1 LLACSLAPASTRRAH
16 WPFVACRRTRVRR
29 AVIDRV
35 DTGPKLPSGH
45 ILCVNFLYVYYVLEV
60 LNGVQHGVQPNAEAG
75 VNTATVRWR
84 AILAAGLAVVG
95 LAAAA
100 FLVRHPVMPSASGTT
115 SSAIPAPVVDEPATG
130 RPKAE
135 TAVLAGGCFWGVQGV
150 FQHVKGVI
158 AAESGYAGGG
168 ATTADYETVSTGST
182 GHAESVRLTYDPAQV
197 TYGKLLQIFFAVV
210 QDPTELNR
218 QGPDVGT
225 QYRSVIFAQDETQR
239 NIADAYIAQLNQ
251 AGAFP
256 APIVTA
262 VSPGTPF
269 FPAEAYH
276 QDFFDLN
283 PNNPYIVQND
293 LPKLDALRST
303 FPDLYRG

>member
-1 LLACSLAPASTRRAH
+1 M
-16 WPFVACRRTRVRR
+16 
-29 AVIDRV
+29 
-35 DTGPKLPSGH
+35 
-45 ILCVNFLYVYYVLEV
+45 
-60 LNGVQHGVQPNAEAG
+60 NA
-75 VNTATVRWR
+75 ATFRWQ
-84 AILAAGLAVVG
+84 AILAAGLTVIG
-95 LAAAA
+95 LAGAL
-100 FLVRHPVMPSASGTT
+100 FLARGPVMPSASA
-115 SSAIPAPVVDEPATG
+115 SSAIPAPTVDEPKTG
-130 RPKAE
+130 HPE

-150 FQHVKGVI
+150 YQHVKGVN
-158 AAESGYAGGG
+158 AAESGYAGGDA
-168 ATTADYETVSTGST
+168 ATANYETVSTGT
-182 GHAESVRLTYDPAQV
+182 TRHAETVRITYDPSQV
-197 TYGKLLQIFFAVV
+197 TYGQLLQIFFAVV

-225 QYRSVIFAQDETQR
+225 QYRSVIFAQDQTQR

-256 APIVTA
+256 APIVTS
-262 VSPGTPF
+262 VSSAAPF

>member
-1 LLACSLAPASTRRAH
+1 LASVAELSIRVFRA
-16 WPFVACRRTRVRR
+16 R
-29 AVIDRV
+29 
-35 DTGPKLPSGH
+35 K
-45 ILCVNFLYVYYVLEV
+45 V
-60 LNGVQHGVQPNAEAG
+60 LNDVQPNAEAA
-75 VNTATVRWR
+75 VNAVTFRWR

-95 LAAAA
+95 VAATV
-100 FLVRHPVMPSASGTT
+100 FLVRSPVMPSASGTT
-115 SSAIPAPVVDEPATG
+115 SSAIPAPAVDEPATG

-150 FQHVKGVI
+150 YQHVKGVN
-158 AAESGYAGGG
+158 AAESGYAGGDA
-168 ATTADYETVSTGST
+168 ATANYEAVSTETT
-182 GHAESVRLTYDPAQV
+182 GHAESVRITYDPTQV
-197 TYGKLLQIFFAVV
+197 TYGRLLQIFFAVV

-218 QGPDVGT
+218 QGPDVGPS
-225 QYRSVIFAQDETQR
+225 YRSVIFAQDPTQR

-256 APIVTA
+256 APIVTS
-262 VSPGTPF
+262 VSSAAQF

-276 QDFFDLN
+276 QNFFDLH

-303 FPDLYRG
+303 FPELYRA

>member
-1 LLACSLAPASTRRAH
+1 M
-16 WPFVACRRTRVRR
+16 
-29 AVIDRV
+29 
-35 DTGPKLPSGH
+35 
-45 ILCVNFLYVYYVLEV
+45 
-60 LNGVQHGVQPNAEAG
+60 NA
-75 VNTATVRWR
+75 ATFRWR
-84 AILAAGLAVVG
+84 AILAAVLAVLG
-95 LAAAA
+95 LAATV
-100 FLVRHPVMPSASGTT
+100 FLVRSPVMPSASGTT
-115 SSAIPAPVVDEPATG
+115 ASAIPAPTVDEPATG

-150 FQHVKGVI
+150 YQHVKGVTT
-158 AAESGYAGGG
+158 AESGYAGGSA
-168 ATTADYETVSTGST
+168 ATANYETVSTETT
-182 GHAESVRLTYDPAQV
+182 GHAESVRITYDPTQI
-197 TYGKLLQIFFAVV
+197 TYGQLLQIFFAVV

-218 QGPDVGT
+218 QGPDVGLS
-225 QYRSVIFAQDETQR
+225 YRSVIFAQNETQR

-262 VSPGTPF
+262 VSPAAPF